1 MRYMQTDIVQNFS
14 IEIRSSIIWNM
25 QEILVSKLVSRVA
38 AKEKQ
43 RFYNFKKKK
52 SEFGISN
59 ALNFA
64 IHQQT
69 SELCTP

>member
-43 RFYNFKKKK
+43 RF
-52 SEFGISN
+52 
-59 ALNFA
+59 
-64 IHQQT
+64 
-69 SELCTP
+69 

>member
-43 RFYNFKKKK
+43 RFYNFKKK
-52 SEFGISN
+52 SQN
-59 ALNFA
+59 LAY
-64 IHQQT
+64 
-69 SELCTP
+69 PMR